1 MFWVPKGAR
10 WGNIKANARSANIG
24 KIIDEAMAE
33 IEKEN
38 SSLKGVLPKDYS
50 RPALDKQRL
59 GDLVDLMSSISMK
72 AQGQK
77 DVLGRVYEYFLARF
91 AGVEGKGGGEFYT
104 PQSVVRLLVEMLEI
118 QKETEQ

>member
-72 AQGQK
+72 AQVCSQC
-77 DVLGRVYEYFLARF
+77 LG
-91 AGVEGKGGGEFYT
+91 T
-104 PQSVVRLLVEMLEI
+104 
-118 QKETEQ
+118 